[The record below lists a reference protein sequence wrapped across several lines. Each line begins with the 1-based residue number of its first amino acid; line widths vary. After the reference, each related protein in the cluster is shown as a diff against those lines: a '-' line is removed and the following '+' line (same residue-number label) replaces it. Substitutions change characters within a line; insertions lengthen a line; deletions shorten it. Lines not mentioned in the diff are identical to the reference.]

1 LTLHYDAAAAET
13 SAARIHGLETLQRL
27 PRRLVV
33 VTGDATVRGE
43 CRDGYVVRRAYLPR
57 HHRTSQ
63 HGVPLT
69 SAART
74 VIDLARRWPPREAL
88 VLADS
93 ALRLG
98 VASIDQLRAT
108 LDDCHRWPGA
118 EQARRVVALAA
129 PKAESVLESLSRV
142 AMRTEGLPP
151 PRTQVVIGGARVDF
165 LWEDFAVIGE
175 ADGLGK
181 YEPSGRRTTR
191 DIIRAE
197 KRREERLAE
206 PGLGIGAS
214 IWGAITLLLACF
226 LGGMV
231 STRVTDRP
239 DRGGAFIHGTL
250 VWTLVAVFLLWLVGQ
265 GISFGLSNLLG
276 ALGGLTQT
284 ATTAVT
290 SVVSGDGDLAQ
301 RLGLDNPSQIMNRLN
316 DPEVVSVFASA
327 TGMPENE
334 AQTALNQL
342 RSQVEAVRDNPDQV
356 ASEVRNFLTQYADR
370 AKQQA
375 RQVGATVQEGATV
388 GAWITFGVLAVTLI
402 VAVLGARAGIPT
414 ASPAPGRS

>member
-1 LTLHYDAAAAET
+1 MEG
-13 SAARIHGLETLQRL
+13 RRPQRS
-27 PRRLVV
+27 
-33 VTGDATVRGE
+33 RGE
-43 CRDGYVVRRAYLPR
+43 GEQDPVVIPPAGVDEHTEVSPPVGPR
-57 HHRTSQ
+57 VRWG
-63 HGVPLT
+63 GVMSGFVVAMGTILLLT
-69 SAART
+69 A
-74 VIDLARRWPPREAL
+74 
-88 VLADS
+88 
-93 ALRLG
+93 LG
-98 VASIDQLRAT
+98 VAIGITTLGDPRAT
-108 LDDCHRWPGA
+108 TDY
-118 EQARRVVALAA
+118 V
-129 PKAESVLESLSRV
+129 
-142 AMRTEGLPP
+142 
-151 PRTQVVIGGARVDF
+151 
-165 LWEDFAVIGE
+165 
-175 ADGLGK
+175 
-181 YEPSGRRTTR
+181 
-191 DIIRAE
+191 
-197 KRREERLAE
+197 E

-301 RLGLDNPSQIMNRLN
+301 RLGLDNPSQIMNRLD

-327 TGMPENE
+327 TGMSTNE
-334 AQTALNQL
+334 ARTALNQL

-356 ASEVRNFLTQYADR
+356 ATEVRNFLEQYADR

-375 RQVGATVQEGATV
+375 RQVAATVQEGTTV
-388 GAWITFGVLAVTLI
+388 GAWITFGVLAATLI
-402 VAVLGARAGIPT
+402 VAVLGALAGIPSLD
-414 ASPAPGRS
+414 AWRSRWAHTGAA

>member
-1 LTLHYDAAAAET
+1 MSGFVVAMGTILLLTA
-13 SAARIHGLETLQRL
+13 
-27 PRRLVV
+27 
-33 VTGDATVRGE
+33 
-43 CRDGYVVRRAYLPR
+43 
-57 HHRTSQ
+57 
-63 HGVPLT
+63 
-69 SAART
+69 
-74 VIDLARRWPPREAL
+74 
-88 VLADS
+88 
-93 ALRLG
+93 LG
-98 VASIDQLRAT
+98 VAIGITTLGDPRAST
-108 LDDCHRWPGA
+108 DY
-118 EQARRVVALAA
+118 V
-129 PKAESVLESLSRV
+129 
-142 AMRTEGLPP
+142 
-151 PRTQVVIGGARVDF
+151 
-165 LWEDFAVIGE
+165 
-175 ADGLGK
+175 
-181 YEPSGRRTTR
+181 
-191 DIIRAE
+191 
-197 KRREERLAE
+197 E

-276 ALGGLTQT
+276 ALGGLTKT

-342 RSQVEAVRDNPDQV
+342 RSQVEAVRDNPDRV

-375 RQVGATVQEGATV
+375 RQVAATVQEGTTV
-388 GAWITFGVLAVTLI
+388 GAWITFGVLAATLI
-402 VAVLGARAGIPT
+402 VAVLGALTGIPSLG
-414 ASPAPGRS
+414 AWRSRWAHTGAA

>member
-1 LTLHYDAAAAET
+1 MEGNRHTEVSPPVGPRVRWGGVMSGFVVAMGTILLLAA
-13 SAARIHGLETLQRL
+13 
-27 PRRLVV
+27 
-33 VTGDATVRGE
+33 
-43 CRDGYVVRRAYLPR
+43 
-57 HHRTSQ
+57 
-63 HGVPLT
+63 
-69 SAART
+69 
-74 VIDLARRWPPREAL
+74 
-88 VLADS
+88 
-93 ALRLG
+93 LG
-98 VASIDQLRAT
+98 VAIGITTLGDPRAT
-108 LDDCHRWPGA
+108 TDY
-118 EQARRVVALAA
+118 V
-129 PKAESVLESLSRV
+129 
-142 AMRTEGLPP
+142 
-151 PRTQVVIGGARVDF
+151 
-165 LWEDFAVIGE
+165 
-175 ADGLGK
+175 
-181 YEPSGRRTTR
+181 
-191 DIIRAE
+191 
-197 KRREERLAE
+197 E

-276 ALGGLTQT
+276 ALGGLTKT

-301 RLGLDNPSQIMNRLN
+301 RLGLDNPSQIMNRLD

-327 TGMPENE
+327 TGMSTNE
-334 AQTALNQL
+334 ARTALNQL

-375 RQVGATVQEGATV
+375 RQVAATVQEGTTV
-388 GAWITFGVLAVTLI
+388 GAWVTFGVLAATLI
-402 VAVLGARAGIPT
+402 VAVLGALAGIPSLG
-414 ASPAPGRS
+414 AWRSRWARTGAT